1 MDLSRRTLPS
11 IVVCAS
17 TAVLCVSAALP
28 LYGQVSSGPGAR
40 LLIKANG
47 ADGHYSVSIPGVP
60 QPVLQASSA
69 VKVNGR
75 WLKASDYP
83 RHTVSRQTAVGKLG
97 PAEDWVITYTG
108 RKDAP
113 DLLVSLRA
121 YQNQPF
127 GEVQVSVRNTTSTR
141 LQVEEIRAVDGDA
154 DSLNLGGSHAEE
166 RVLSDSFSE
175 DRPAMKIHDF
185 TDPVHGM
192 HRAVGSQIVYNLTNH
207 RSWFVGTLTSD
218 RFLTV
223 LRLHVSPDAPQKLVY
238 YEIDA
243 TGTTELLEEN
253 SLKNSQPQDHVML
266 SLPVEPGATL
276 SSERL
281 LFGVGDDPINQLQT
295 YGRLIRDLHHA
306 RVTAPVALGW
316 WSWTAYYFGLNEGTA
331 LTNALWLAQ
340 NLKAYGYTFFHI
352 DEGYQFARGEYS
364 TPDADLFPHDLA
376 TLERKVTNLGL
387 TPGIWTA
394 PFEVSERSWVFTNHP
409 EWLVKNA
416 KGEPIHIGTVSNKK
430 DQLYALDATNPGA
443 QQYLRETYT
452 TLTKVWN
459 LRYIKL
465 DFMEDSAVEGFYYR
479 PNTTALEAQ
488 RIGLKTI
495 RDAVGD
501 SVLLDKDGCE
511 MLNPVGIVDMG
522 RISQD
527 TGHSFSASKDAV
539 TGIAARFFMNRNYF
553 VADPDAFS
561 ASTQTVDDQAW
572 HGGTKP
578 LSSDEAMVSV
588 VLSAVSGGM
597 FEIGDDLP
605 TLGKS
610 PDRLAWL
617 KNRDLLDMV
626 QLGRAARPL
635 DLLTYQKED
644 LEPSIFALPESNRQT
659 MVAIFNWTESSRSR
673 DLPLAQLG
681 LNDGHTYDVTEV
693 LSPESSPSKVDGTL
707 HVTQP
712 AHSVRLLK
720 LIDTAAR
727 AQTPVAKILSNTAR
741 STGADA
747 EFTAADASEDNPVL
761 FYRWDFGDGT
771 TAEGKHVTHAYTR
784 PGNYDVALT
793 AVGLSE
799 TSAKADVSVSVT
811 GSMSTRF
818 HPETQRRLRPDAQ

>member
-1 MDLSRRTLPS
+1 MHFTRTLT
-11 IVVCAS
+11 S
-17 TAVLCVSAALP
+17 TAFVACSALSF
-28 LYGQVSSGPGAR
+28 YGQVPSGSTAK
-40 LLIKANG
+40 LLIKANE
-47 ADGHYSVSIPGVP
+47 ADGHYSVSIPGASR
-60 QPVLQASSA
+60 PVLQAGSA
-69 VKVNGR
+69 IKIDGV

-83 RHTVSRQTAVGKLG
+83 RHTVSRQTASGDLG
-97 PAEDWVITYTG
+97 PADDTTITYSG

-113 DLLVSLRA
+113 DVLVSLRA

-127 GEVQVSVRNTTSTR
+127 GELQVTVKNTTSKR
-141 LQVEEIRAVDGDA
+141 LHVEEIRSVDGDA
-154 DSLNLGGSHAEE
+154 NSLSLGGSHADE

-185 TDPVHGM
+185 IDPVHGM
-192 HRAVGSQIVYNLTNH
+192 HRAVGSQIVYNLTSH

-218 RFLTV
+218 KFLTV
-223 LRLHVSPDAPQKLVY
+223 VRLHVSPDAPRNLAS

-243 TGTTELLEEN
+243 TGTTELLDEN
-253 SLKNSQPQDHVML
+253 SLRNSRPQDHVML
-266 SLPVEPGATL
+266 SLPLDPGTTL
-276 SSERL
+276 SSERV
-281 LFGVGDDPINQLQT
+281 LFSIGDDPITQLET

-331 LTNALWLAQ
+331 TTNALWLAQ
-340 NLKAYGYTFFHI
+340 NLKSYGYTFFHI
-352 DEGYQFARGEYS
+352 DEGYQFARGEYV
-364 TPDADLFPHDLA
+364 TPDADLFPHGLA

-394 PFEVSERSWVFTNHP
+394 PFEVSQRSWVFTHHP

-416 KGEPIHIGTVSNKK
+416 KGEPIHIGTVSQNK
-430 DQLYALDATNPGA
+430 DQLYALDTTDPGA

-452 TLTKVWN
+452 KLTKVWN
-459 LRYIKL
+459 IRYIKL
-465 DFMEDSAVEGFYYR
+465 DFMEDSAVEGFHHR

-488 RIGLKTI
+488 RIGLETI

-501 SVLLDKDGCE
+501 SVLLDKDGSE

-527 TGHSFSASKDAV
+527 TGHSFSASKDAA

-572 HGGTKP
+572 HGGVKP

-626 QLGRAARPL
+626 QLGRAAKPA
-635 DLLTYQKED
+635 DLLTYKKED
-644 LEPSIFALPESNRQT
+644 LEPSIFVLKESNRQT
-659 MVAIFNWTESSRSR
+659 MVAIFNWTESSRSH

-681 LNDGHTYDVTEV
+681 LNERHAYDVTDV
-693 LSPESSPSKVDGTL
+693 LAPQASPVKVNGVL
-707 HVTQP
+707 HVSQP
-712 AHSVRLLK
+712 PHSVRLSK
-720 LIDTAAR
+720 LVDSTSPAES
-727 AQTPVAKILSNTAR
+727 PVAKIIASTT
-741 STGADA
+741 SKTGATA
-747 EFTAADASEDNPVL
+747 EFSAPDASEDNPVL
-761 FYRWDFGDGT
+761 LYRWDFGDGT
-771 TAEGKHVTHAYTR
+771 TMDGKHVTHAFTR
-784 PGNYDVALT
+784 PGSYNVTLT
-793 AVGLSE
+793 AVGLGEVFS
-799 TSAKADVSVSVT
+799 KADVSISVT
-811 GSMSTRF
+811 GSISTRF
-818 HPETQRRLRPDAQ
+818 HPETQRRLRPDVE